1 MNRIALAVALS
12 FIACTSA
19 NLFAQDKP
27 RTEEKAE
34 TKREVTPLRLQIVI
48 SEYDG
53 EKKISNLPYTLLVN
67 AGDSHERGPKA
78 SIRMGLRVPI
88 ATSATSAANP
98 MAVSFQYQDVG
109 TNLDGW
115 ANKIE
120 DGRFNLHLSVERSS
134 TYSSSAG
141 RAAGNTGSEV
151 LPNQPVIQTF
161 RSELDVLVKDGQTI
175 QTIIATDPVSGRV
188 TKVDVTANVLK

>member
-12 FIACTSA
+12 FIACTNA

-27 RTEEKAE
+27 KSDEKAD
-34 TKREVTPLRLQIVI
+34 TKREYTTLRLQVVI
-48 SEYDG
+48 AEYDG

-67 AGDSHERGPKA
+67 SGDTHERGPKA

-88 ATSATSAANP
+88 ATSSTQ
-98 MAVSFQYQDVG
+98 FQYQDVG

-115 ANKIE
+115 ANKTD
-120 DGRFNLHLSVERSS
+120 DGRFNLRLSVERSS

-141 RAAGNTGSEV
+141 HVTGTTAGSEAV
-151 LPNQPVIQTF
+151 ANQPVIQQF
-161 RSELDVLVKDGQTI
+161 RSELDGVIVRDGQTI
-175 QTIIATDPVSGRV
+175 QTTVATDPVSGRV
-188 TKVDVTANVLK
+188 TKVEVTANVVK

>member
-27 RTEEKAE
+27 KTDEKTD
-34 TKREVTPLRLQIVI
+34 TKREYITLRLQVVI
-48 SEYDG
+48 AEYDG

-88 ATSATSAANP
+88 ATSASAAN
-98 MAVSFQYQDVG
+98 VSFQYQDVG

>member
-27 RTEEKAE
+27 KTEEKAE

-88 ATSATSAANP
+88 ATSASAAN
-98 MAVSFQYQDVG
+98 VSFQYQDVG

-141 RAAGNTGSEV
+141 RAAGNAGSEV